1 VSASPAGY
9 STADLASLL
18 DLTPARVRGL
28 VRAGFLQPARGPR
41 REHRFSFQDVVL
53 LRTAKG
59 LLDGGISP
67 RKVRQ
72 ALERLRGQLPQGRP
86 LAALRITAEAG
97 EVVVR
102 SGREAWEPSTGQQ
115 VLDFEVAQL
124 AARAAPLARRSAR
137 AARAREAKLDAEDWF
152 ALGLDLEAAEP
163 DEARDAYRRT
173 LELDP
178 HHADAH
184 LNLGR
189 ILHELG
195 QVRAAEQHYRK
206 ALALRPDNPTA
217 LFNLGVAL
225 EDGGRLEE
233 ALAVYQRAVAA
244 DPALADAYYNL
255 AGVHEKLGQ
264 KAAALS
270 QLKTYRKLLAD
281 RS

>member
-1 VSASPAGY
+1 
-9 STADLASLL
+9 
-18 DLTPARVRGL
+18 VRGF
-28 VRAGFLQPARGPR
+28 VHAGFLRPSRGRR
-41 REHRFSFQDVVL
+41 REFRFAFQDVVL

-59 LLDGGISP
+59 LLDAGVSA
-67 RKVRQ
+67 RRVRR
-72 ALERLRGQLPQGRP
+72 ALALLRQQLPHGRP

-102 SGREAWEPSTGQQ
+102 SGRDTWEPATGQQ
-115 VLDFEVAQL
+115 VLDFEIAEL

-137 AARAREAKLDAEDWF
+137 EARAREAELAAEDWF
-152 ALGLDLEAAEP
+152 ALGFELEAADP
-163 DEARDAYRRT
+163 AEARDAYRRT

-178 HHADAH
+178 QHVDAH

-195 QVRAAEQHYRK
+195 QVAAAEQHYRK
-206 ALALRPDNPTA
+206 ALALRPEDPTA

-225 EDGGRLEE
+225 EDGGRLAE

-244 DPALADAYYNL
+244 DPAFADAYFNL
-255 AGVHEKLGQ
+255 AGVYEKLGQ
-264 KAAALS
+264 KAAALG
-270 QLKTYRKLLAD
+270 QLKTYRKLLA